1 MVIRTA
7 RLWTKKATT
16 STLRAAKKNPI
27 PKYMNDSIMNTASN
41 PLNTRA
47 SHPRQFAQ
55 SFTSAGRLGQ
65 PASHPVLKPMAFISD

>member
-16 STLRAAKKNPI
+16 STLTAAKKNPI
-27 PKYMNDSIMNTASN
+27 PKYMNDSIMTTAYN
-41 PLNTRA
+41 PLNARA

-55 SFTSAGRLGQ
+55 RFTSASQPVQ
-65 PASHPVLKPMAFISD
+65 PATLF